1 MLADRKLLKMGL
13 DKKTK
18 KKIAVAR
25 QKIEKLRV
33 LLGFAKEQT
42 DEPDEVQK
50 ILDEI
55 AAKEAEIEA
64 WKNS

>member
-1 MLADRKLLKMGL
+1 MGL

-33 LLGFAKEQT
+33 ILACAKEQT

-50 ILDEI
+50 IKDEI
-55 AAKEAEIEA
+55 AAKEAVIET

>member
-1 MLADRKLLKMGL
+1 MGL

-18 KKIAVAR
+18 KKIAVAP
-25 QKIEKLRV
+25 QKIDKLRV
-33 LLGFAKEQT
+33 ILACAKEQT

-50 ILDEI
+50 IKDEI
-55 AAKEAEIEA
+55 AAKEAEIET